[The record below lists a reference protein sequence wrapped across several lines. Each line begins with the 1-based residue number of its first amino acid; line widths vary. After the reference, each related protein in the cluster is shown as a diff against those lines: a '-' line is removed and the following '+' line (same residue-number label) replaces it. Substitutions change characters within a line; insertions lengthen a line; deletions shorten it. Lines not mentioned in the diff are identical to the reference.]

1 MSVSYTHLDVYKRQ
15 LREVLREVADE
26 RGEINRRRL
35 GKWIA
40 RHQGRIVDG
49 LRFERA
55 SGTTSAERWQ
65 VKAVA
70 LVATS
75 VSSVTLVSSGEG
87 ATSVSEICEVEL

>member
-1 MSVSYTHLDVYKRQ
+1 MIRDAVDKTNVFGNEELH
-15 LREVLREVADE
+15 EVLREICEE

-55 SGTTSAERWQ
+55 SGTTSAEKWLA
-65 VKAVA
+65 K
-70 LVATS
+70 
-75 VSSVTLVSSGEG
+75 SVTSILKVSPSQP
-87 ATSVSEICEVEL
+87 AQSVKELIEVEL